1 MKQSNMMTIIRK
13 EFARFFGDR
22 SMVFTALIM
31 PGLLIYIIYSLM
43 GNSINEGAFTVAS
56 DEAPTVYVENLPA
69 SLTPLFDSL
78 PVTLIAGDCDE
89 EEMMALVDDKENH
102 VAYVLF
108 PPAFDSLCAAYDPA
122 GGTPAPNVAV
132 YYNSTNDGSRL
143 AYTLVTTT
151 LQAYEESLCNRFDV
165 NRADEEETHYDR
177 TDDEELI
184 STILSKLIPMLLLM
198 LMFSGCMAVAPASIA
213 GEKERGTIATLLVT
227 PMRRSELAL
236 GKIISLSCFA
246 LLSGISSFLG
256 IILSLPKMIHADSV
270 GVDLNLYSAS
280 DFLLLLVVLLSTV
293 LLLISIVAN
302 LSALARDVKQAST
315 INIPLSLM
323 MIVVG
328 MLPMMMSSTP
338 DSMSLYLIPFYNSVM
353 SMTAVLAHEA
363 SMLAIAV
370 TMGVNILYAV
380 CGAWILTK
388 LISSERVMFSK

>member
-22 SMVFTALIM
+22 AMVFTALIM

-43 GNSINEGAFTVAS
+43 GNSINEGAFTVSS
-56 DEAPTVYVENLPA
+56 DEAPTVYVENLPP
-69 SLTPLFDSL
+69 SLEPLFDSL

-89 EEMMALVDDKENH
+89 EEMMTLLDDKENH

-108 PPAFDSLCAAYDPA
+108 PPDFDSLTACYDPA
-122 GGTPAPNVAV
+122 DSVPAPNVAI
-132 YYNSTNDGSRL
+132 YYNSTNDGSRM
-143 AYTLVTTT
+143 AYTLITAT
-151 LQAYEESLCNRFDV
+151 LQNYEESLCNRFDV
-165 NRADEEETHYDR
+165 NRADDESVHFDR
-177 TDDEELI
+177 TDDSELMA
-184 STILSKLIPMLLLM
+184 TILSKLIPMLLLM

-246 LLSGISSFLG
+246 LLSGVSSFLG
-256 IILSLPKMIHADSV
+256 IILSLPKMIHADTA
-270 GVDLNLYSAS
+270 GVDLNIYAPS
-280 DFLLLLVVLLSTV
+280 DFLLLLLVLLSTV

-315 INIPLSLM
+315 LNIPLSLM

-328 MLPMMMSSTP
+328 MLPMMLSGSP
-338 DSMSLYLIPFYNSVM
+338 DNIAFYFIPFYNSVM
-353 SMTAVLAHEA
+353 SMTAVLSHEA
-363 SMLAIAV
+363 SMLAIVV
-370 TMGVNILYAV
+370 TTGANLVYVV
-380 CGAWILTK
+380 CGAWLLTK
-388 LISSERVMFSK
+388 LISSERVMFNK